1 MTPDDNSWKYSSND
15 RSDGGGGSDGSD
27 EPTRDNSAD
36 DTNRQ
41 NHSHSADDGTANEN
55 QHDGGQGNDAA
66 GEDAHTSEGNDSSA
80 GESDAQSAG
89 SQSSEEGF
97 ETREW
102 QPVQAWSEVRNPDGS
117 VSPRSGGPWGNFQ
130 QWNNAG
136 NGGGNGWNNAG
147 TTGWNSGGGQ
157 QWNGGAP
164 GGWNGQPGQG
174 QYGGQQYG
182 GQYGAAQ
189 NGAGQWNN
197 PQGQPGQYGQ
207 QAQYG
212 QGQYNQQPQYGQQNQ
227 QPQYNQN
234 AQYGQ
239 GQSGGSS
246 AVGSQGE
253 SGQSGSSIWKVLLPI
268 ILILVVVATL
278 IGALMWKPW
287 EKLSNDGGAPGSE
300 SSAIPEEPSNEPTE
314 ETTTEPED
322 TETTTE
328 DTATERTTTT
338 TTTSSNHTGTDIP
351 GLGRQ
356 GFTDNSAATCNA
368 DDEWVYAG
376 INEDGDKVV
385 ICQVGD
391 TDGFYYRGWYHG
403 GALERDVTSRGSDGR
418 SYTMKSGG
426 TVINIDG
433 STLDV
438 VQNGKTVSSSVFDGV
453 ATREPD
459 WG

>member
-1 MTPDDNSWKYSSND
+1 MTPDDNSWKRSSNG
-15 RSDGGGGSDGSD
+15 RSDGGGGSDSSGD
-27 EPTRDNSAD
+27 TTHDNSAD
-36 DTNRQ
+36 DANRLNQ
-41 NHSHSADDGTANEN
+41 SGDDGAANPS
-55 QHDGGQGNDAA
+55 QHDGSQRDDVA
-66 GEDAHTSEGNDSSA
+66 GEGAHSSGGSDSPA
-80 GESDAQSAG
+80 GTSDAQSAG
-89 SQSSEEGF
+89 SHSSEEDF

-117 VSPRSGGPWGNFQ
+117 VSPQSDAQWGHSQ
-130 QWNNAG
+130 QWNDATNGGSAG
-136 NGGGNGWNNAG
+136 DWNNGGGAGWNN
-147 TTGWNSGGGQ
+147 GGGQ

-174 QYGGQQYG
+174 QWPGQYGGGQQYG
-182 GQYGAAQ
+182 GQYGSQYGGQYGAAQ
-189 NGAGQWNN
+189 SGANQWNN
-197 PQGQPGQYGQ
+197 AHDG
-207 QAQYG
+207 AQYG
-212 QGQYNQQPQYGQQNQ
+212 QGQYTQ

-239 GQSGGSS
+239 GRSGGSS
-246 AVGSQGE
+246 VAGSQGDP
-253 SGQSGSSIWKVLLPI
+253 GQSGSSIWKVLLPI
-268 ILILVVVATL
+268 ILILVVVAAL
-278 IGALMWKPW
+278 IGALIWKPW
-287 EKLSNDGGAPGSE
+287 EKNSNDAVAPGDE
-300 SSAIPEEPSNEPTE
+300 SSAIPQEPRSESTV

-328 DTATERTTTT
+328 DTTTERTTTT
-338 TTTSSNHTGTDIP
+338 TTTSRNDTGADIP

-403 GALERDVTSRGSDGR
+403 GALERDVTSRGSGGR
-418 SYTMKSGG
+418 TYSMKSGG

-433 STLDV
+433 STLNV
-438 VQNGKTVSSSVFDGV
+438 VQNGKTVSSTVFDGV